1 MITPISELVRR
12 SKCFGKLSLFL
23 GNTIVFGQN
32 SSDDWTVM
40 DTIKWPIISIAIITV
55 LTLAWQVP
63 AVLVLIEEGKYIQ
76 AFLDFQF

>member
-1 MITPISELVRR
+1 MSRQSEQFKMITPISELVRR

-23 GNTIVFGQN
+23 GNTIIFGQN

-55 LTLAWQVP
+55 LFLAWQVS
-63 AVLVLIEEGKYIQ
+63 AVLVLVKEGK
-76 AFLDFQF
+76 

>member
-23 GNTIVFGQN
+23 GNTIIFGQN

-40 DTIKWPIISIAIITV
+40 DTIKWPIISIVIITV
-55 LTLAWQVP
+55 LFLPWQVS
-63 AVLVLIEEGKYIQ
+63 AVLVLIEEGK
-76 AFLDFQF
+76 